1 MIRSEPGPGSFVL
14 KQVAELSVREMRRRA
29 DPLWAWQLVQ
39 YHDGKDATNA
49 ELIELMRVKYSARS
63 DLFAGRDPARQKQ
76 AEARL
81 RHYTLRQEQIRSA
94 LLGQVNTSNPPSPF
108 CTCAGDTSQVMG
120 DYATNDS
127 LPSACPSDELLPPAV
142 GEAVRRGRL

>member
-94 LLGQVNTSNPPSPF
+94 LLGQVNTISEVL
-108 CTCAGDTSQVMG
+108 G
-120 DYATNDS
+120 
-127 LPSACPSDELLPPAV
+127 LPGLGIESCNGSGVLPA
-142 GEAVRRGRL
+142 RKSS